1 MLILKQKVI
10 IERRVIYDYFP
21 EDKSD
26 YRTIELNL
34 DTGELKLVKKT
45 EIYTQSIYLMHDYQ
59 ALMRMRDEEDFSKY
73 RIVAWY

>member
-1 MLILKQKVI
+1 MLILKQKAI
-10 IERRVIYDYFP
+10 IERTVIYDYFP

-26 YRTIELNL
+26 YGTIELNI

-45 EIYTQSIYLMHDYQ
+45 EIYTQSIYLMHAYQ
-59 ALMRMRDEEDFSKY
+59 ALMRMRDEEDLFEY

>member
-21 EDKSD
+21 EDKCD
-26 YRTIELNL
+26 YGTIELNI

-45 EIYTQSIYLMHDYQ
+45 EIYTQSIYLMHAYQ

>member
-1 MLILKQKVI
+1 MLVLKQKVI
-10 IERRVIYDYFP
+10 IGRTIIYDYFP

-26 YRTIELNL
+26 YGTIELNI

-45 EIYTQSIYLMHDYQ
+45 EIYTQSIYLMHAYQ
-59 ALMRMRDEEDFSKY
+59 ALMRMRDEEDLFEY